1 VIPGQFVVNRMQAG
15 NGVIYASKLAG
26 LVSPDY
32 AVFDPIGDANVDFL
46 GELFRSR
53 KVRAKFRAES
63 KGLGTGSSGFLR
75 LYNDRLGAIHV
86 ALPPRDEQAAILV
99 ALADGLKTLNASIEL
114 AEREIGLLREYRTRL
129 VADVVTGKLD
139 VRAAAAKLPAETE
152 IPGENVAPDELA
164 EEIEAE
170 EAEA

>member
-1 VIPGQFVVNRMQAG
+1 
-15 NGVIYASKLAG
+15 

-32 AVFDPIGDANVDFL
+32 AVFDPIGDANVEFL

-86 ALPPRDEQAAILV
+86 PLPPRDEQSAILRG
-99 ALADGLKTLNASIEL
+99 LAKEL
-114 AEREIGLLREYRTRL
+114 SSVNTAVTRLEREIELLREYRTRL

-139 VRAAAAKLPAETE
+139 VRPAASQLSAEPIEPEAAPE
-152 IPGENVAPDELA
+152 IDELSDDTEV
-164 EEIEAE
+164 EETANVTEQ
-170 EAEA
+170 